1 MHSQGTHI
9 ILDCFDCD
17 FSILN
22 DKEYLERE
30 LVSAALM
37 AGAEVREVTFHKFA
51 PQGVSGVV
59 IISESHLSI
68 HTYPEHGYA
77 AIDIFTCGDKM
88 RTDFAVEYILFHLN
102 CKNYKIQILK
112 RGEIYD

>member
-1 MHSQGTHI
+1 MHPKGTHV
-9 ILDCFDCD
+9 ILDCYECD
-17 FSILN
+17 SSLLD

-68 HTYPEHGYA
+68 HTYPEYGYTA
-77 AIDIFTCGDKM
+77 VDIFTCGDKIKVN
-88 RTDFAVEYILFHLN
+88 FAVDYILFHL
-102 CKNYKIQILK
+102 KSKRYELK
-112 RGEIYD
+112 TLERGDKV